1 MISEVADTVCDAGP
15 DANDPVIVHEAV
27 VLDIVVDDSVVEV
40 TVVEVTVVDDA
51 VSVSIVSLVVVEDDV
66 PVNSPKVSSN
76 RLSVSSVVDEEV
88 PISVGGI
95 ILPLSS
101 TGRSSAVFSPS
112 KLISF
117 PPSGISL
124 SSVGTGPSS
133 GSCVNTIVTSVEETT
148 KIFFNTAKSPR
159 TMEDELIANS

>member
-15 DANDPVIVHEAV
+15 DTNDPVIVHEAV

-76 RLSVSSVVDEEV
+76 RLSVSSIVDEEV

-95 ILPLSS
+95 ILPLSYTGTS
-101 TGRSSAVFSPS
+101 TAEFSPS
-112 KLISF
+112 KKMVL
-117 PPSGISL
+117 
-124 SSVGTGPSS
+124 
-133 GSCVNTIVTSVEETT
+133 
-148 KIFFNTAKSPR
+148 K
-159 TMEDELIANS
+159 D